1 MKVSK
6 KQQVM
11 YTCLLDSSKEMLKHS
26 RGHTTVRIVPPC
38 PIFYITKHC
47 MRFSTA
53 SLEEADTKRWKVN
66 REWCTICDNQRNYYL
81 QQQVKPVANLPVSK
95 HAAVVASNAVLH
107 HGHSS
112 NLERILLKSTKWGT
126 VRHCVQVSQEEA
138 NGLLGIKSSK
148 STCVTCSSATR
159 SKVNRDSGWPVHVR
173 LWLLSCRTHLF
184 CPCSD
189 ISLPLR
195 GRIRITTCS
204 RLEQL
209 SNHG

>member
-126 VRHCVQVSQEEA
+126 VRHCVQ
-138 NGLLGIKSSK
+138 ISK
-148 STCVTCSSATR
+148 SIR
-159 SKVNRDSGWPVHVR
+159 SKWVNWESRVARAPAWHARPQRDQKWTETQDDQS
-173 LWLLSCRTHLF
+173 T
-184 CPCSD
+184 
-189 ISLPLR
+189 
-195 GRIRITTCS
+195 
-204 RLEQL
+204 
-209 SNHG
+209 